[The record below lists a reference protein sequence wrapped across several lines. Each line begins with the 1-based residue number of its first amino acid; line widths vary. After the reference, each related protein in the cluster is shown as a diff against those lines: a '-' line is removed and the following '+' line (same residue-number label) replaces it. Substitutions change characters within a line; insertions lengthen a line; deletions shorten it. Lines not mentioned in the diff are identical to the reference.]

1 MIAEELR
8 QAIRVLKDQGRPLRE
23 ISRALK
29 VSRNTV
35 RRVLREPDKPPAPT
49 QDPRIQSIA
58 PLLPALYR
66 VVTRHQARHDASR
79 GTDQRALLRVG
90 YVAVSAQLVWVR
102 ASTQSQCSTKG

>member
-35 RRVLREPDKPPAPT
+35 RRVLREREQPKVPAA
-49 QDPRIQSIA
+49 DPR
-58 PLLPALYR
+58 
-66 VVTRHQARHDASR
+66 VV
-79 GTDQRALLRVG
+79 G
-90 YVAVSAQLVWVR
+90 
-102 ASTQSQCSTKG
+102 

>member
-35 RRVLREPDKPPAPT
+35 RRVLRGGERPEPAAA
-49 QDPRIQSIA
+49 DPHIQTIVE
-58 PLLPALYR
+58 LLPQLYR
-66 VVTRHQARHDASR
+66 DCKGNAVLSVTLFLTVDLTGIHRHF
-79 GTDQRALLRVG
+79 
-90 YVAVSAQLVWVR
+90 
-102 ASTQSQCSTKG
+102 